1 MQGLVA
7 GAGRSLLLRVY
18 VAQHQSTTPCGPG
31 PARLFPRAH
40 SPTAL
45 LNTCRSRINRYIG
58 FGGFFVGVYLIYHA
72 KPLEAMDIK
81 YWAAPRAAKELEVEM
96 RMLDKLN
103 AQPELKERL
112 VTVAKGLNMIEDEA
126 YDLVCILPCCH
137 EDAGVQ
143 YRGTLHARH
152 V

>member
-1 MQGLVA
+1 VHAPWAQAPHPLRYESFVA
-7 GAGRSLLLRVY
+7 CW
-18 VAQHQSTTPCGPG
+18 T
-31 PARLFPRAH
+31 
-40 SPTAL
+40 
-45 LNTCRSRINRYIG
+45 NRYIG

-126 YDLVCILPCCH
+126 YDLVLMRN
-137 EDAGVQ
+137 EYKVKLG
-143 YRGTLHARH
+143 LHTGRVPSELQDLYEELAAE
-152 V
+152 

>member
-1 MQGLVA
+1 M
-7 GAGRSLLLRVY
+7 
-18 VAQHQSTTPCGPG
+18 
-31 PARLFPRAH
+31 
-40 SPTAL
+40 
-45 LNTCRSRINRYIG
+45 
-58 FGGFFVGVYLIYHA
+58 GVYLIYHA

-126 YDLVCILPCCH
+126 YDLVLMRN
-137 EDAGVQ
+137 EYKVKLG
-143 YRGTLHARH
+143 LHTGRVPSELQDLYEELAAE
-152 V
+152 